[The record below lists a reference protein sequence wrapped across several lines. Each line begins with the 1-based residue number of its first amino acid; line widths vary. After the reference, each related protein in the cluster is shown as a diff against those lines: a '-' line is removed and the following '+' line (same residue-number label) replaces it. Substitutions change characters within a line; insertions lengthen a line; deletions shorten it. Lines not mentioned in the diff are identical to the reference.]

1 MPHEPTF
8 TLSAEQAFTVSIIED
23 VRETGVGEAVVCVS
37 ALNDSALLSTTQ
49 VEKTSEQELLKTIA
63 LLEAKNRTLEER
75 GKLLAQELDI
85 FRQRRLVYW
94 SDRFRNKF
102 DAWHLMHPAFE
113 ELKDDT
119 IIFQGDLKKFR
130 LLPSVNL
137 VRVSSMRY
145 KLNLGRPGLSA
156 ILIAPI
162 VDMPSTCGEI
172 CLRIIGPTM
181 EVEREV
187 TFPLSKLS
195 EEFPCEFHFPPLGT
209 LSEKELTVHIFVQN
223 VDVPVRIFE
232 LRSYPLFG
240 LARLKR
246 KLFAGYRFD

>member
-1 MPHEPTF
+1 MSQPRAFSLQT
-8 TLSAEQAFTVSIIED
+8 AEQAFRVSIIED
-23 VRETGVGEAVVCVS
+23 DPVS
-37 ALNDSALLSTTQ
+37 GDFSSDRQ
-49 VEKTSEQELLKTIA
+49 RQELLNTIA
-63 LLEAKNRTLEER
+63 VLEEKNKILEER

-94 SDRFRNKF
+94 SDRFRNRF

-119 IIFQGDLKKFR
+119 MIFQGDLNDFR

-137 VRVSSMRY
+137 VRISSMRY
-145 KLNLGRPGLSA
+145 QLDLGRAGLCA
-156 ILIAPI
+156 ILLAPI
-162 VDMPSTCGEI
+162 VDMPSMCGEI
-172 CLRIIGPTM
+172 CLRIIGPTN
-181 EVEREV
+181 EVAREV
-187 TFPLSKLS
+187 AFPLAELS
-195 EEFPCEFHFPPLGT
+195 EEKPCEFRFQSLGT
-209 LSEKELTVHIFVQN
+209 LSKQRLTVHIFVQN

-246 KLFAGYRFD
+246 KLFAGYRFEGR

>member
-1 MPHEPTF
+1 MSQPHFSLQT
-8 TLSAEQAFTVSIIED
+8 AEQAFSVSIIED
-23 VRETGVGEAVVCVS
+23 AAVDDDC
-37 ALNDSALLSTTQ
+37 STDG
-49 VEKTSEQELLKTIA
+49 SEQELLKTIA
-63 LLEAKNRTLEER
+63 VLQAKNKMLEER

-94 SDRFRNKF
+94 SDRFRNRF
-102 DAWHLMHPAFE
+102 DAWHMMHPAFE

-119 IIFQGDLKKFR
+119 IVFQGDLKSFR

-145 KLNLGRPGLSA
+145 LLDLGRAGLSA
-156 ILIAPI
+156 ILLAPI

-172 CLRIIGPTM
+172 CLRIIGPTS

-187 TFPLSKLS
+187 SFPLSELS
-195 EEFPCEFHFPPLGT
+195 EQHPCEFRFPSLGR
-209 LSEKELTVHIFVQN
+209 LSETALIVHIFVQN

-240 LARLKR
+240 FARLKR

>member
-1 MPHEPTF
+1 MPHEPI
-8 TLSAEQAFTVSIIED
+8 LRLHSAEQAFNVTIIED
-23 VRETGVGEAVVCVS
+23 VRDEIVGDASDCEVLPRGLS
-37 ALNDSALLSTTQ
+37 LNIDQ
-49 VEKTSEQELLKTIA
+49 GLLKTIA
-63 LLEAKNRTLEER
+63 LLEAKNKTLEER

-102 DAWHLMHPAFE
+102 DAWHMMHPAFE

-137 VRVSSMRY
+137 VRVSGMRY
-145 KLNLGRPGLSA
+145 QLNLQRPGLNA

-172 CLRIIGPTM
+172 CLRIIGPSA
-181 EVEREV
+181 EVAREIA
-187 TFPLSKLS
+187 FPLSELSEEHPCEFRFPSLGKLS
-195 EEFPCEFHFPPLGT
+195 EN
-209 LSEKELTVHIFVQN
+209 ELTIHIFVQN
-223 VDVPVRIFE
+223 VDVPIRIFE

-240 LARLKR
+240 FAKLKR
-246 KLFAGYRFD
+246 KLFAGYRFA

>member
-1 MPHEPTF
+1 MSQPHVFSLQT
-8 TLSAEQAFTVSIIED
+8 AEQAFSVSIIED
-23 VRETGVGEAVVCVS
+23 
-37 ALNDSALLSTTQ
+37 ALLDNDCSTD
-49 VEKTSEQELLKTIA
+49 VREQELLKTIA
-63 LLEAKNRTLEER
+63 VLQAKNKMLEER

-102 DAWHLMHPAFE
+102 DAWHMMHPAFE

-119 IIFQGDLKKFR
+119 IVFQGDLKKFR

-137 VRVSSMRY
+137 VRVSSMQY
-145 KLNLGRPGLSA
+145 LLDLGRAGLSA
-156 ILIAPI
+156 ILLAPI

-172 CLRIIGPTM
+172 CLRIIGPTS

-187 TFPLSKLS
+187 SFPLSELS
-195 EEFPCEFHFPPLGT
+195 EERPCEFRFPSVGR
-209 LSEKELTVHIFVQN
+209 LSENPLIVHIFVQN

-232 LRSYPLFG
+232 MRSYPLFG
-240 LARLKR
+240 FARLKR